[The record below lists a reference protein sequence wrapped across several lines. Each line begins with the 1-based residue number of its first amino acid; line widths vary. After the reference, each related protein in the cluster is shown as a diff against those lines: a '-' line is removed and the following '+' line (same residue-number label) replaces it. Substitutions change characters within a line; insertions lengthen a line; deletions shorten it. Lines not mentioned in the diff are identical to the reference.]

1 MALTSKANVSSRS
14 SEYLRVHRYRITL
27 WIAAI
32 EGLLVLLHVIP
43 HIAVYVLAIV
53 ALAFWVLAAR
63 NYSSTTAR
71 QLSWIFAASQCL
83 VRARADPA
91 LLREVDCDPLDHGG
105 GRGGARSSC
114 SPIEIAPSRSSAVE
128 RSSIPARLYSG
139 GQWGVAKR

>member
-43 HIAVYVLAIV
+43 HIAVYVLAIG

-63 NYSSTTAR
+63 NFSSTTAR

-83 VRARADPA
+83 VLLVPILLFFAKWIAILSITAVAVAALFILFAD
-91 LLREVDCDPLDHGG
+91 RD
-105 GRGGARSSC
+105 RS
-114 SPIEIAPSRSSAVE
+114 
-128 RSSIPARLYSG
+128 
-139 GQWGVAKR
+139 